1 MPAAAVP
8 PTDSSP
14 SLPPLAKACAICGTP
29 LTLLDAPTSPTC
41 RAQRCRWTYQSAPRE
56 SRCSVCGRLLTA
68 EQRAERLCAA
78 AECRSARL
86 SEVVAEGARQSVIRQ
101 RAQEELDRQAH
112 ALRAESAAAL
122 GVDDAES
129 FPIVITPSFWDAFNA
144 RRLPE
149 RRRRALRAHVE
160 RIVDAALAARET
172 AAPPAPTRAPETSPD
187 VAPEIAPEIAPAVVP
202 EVAAALGTV
211 LGQACAT
218 CQGFCCHRG
227 GEEAYLT
234 VATVSRF
241 MDAHP
246 ALGRDAVVEA
256 YAARAGGTTYEQ
268 SCVFHRRTGC
278 ALPREMRSDTCN
290 DFLCG
295 PLVELQRAVLGAG
308 PDAPP
313 PRAFFAATN
322 DGQIEAAAFVDARA
336 VRVARRR
343 ALPIAP
349 DAAIA

>member
-8 PTDSSP
+8 PTDSS
-14 SLPPLAKACAICGTP
+14 SALPPLAKACAICGTP

-129 FPIVITPSFWDAFNA
+129 FPIVITPSFWDAFKA

-160 RIVDAALAARET
+160 RIVDAALAARAGATPPSASRT
-172 AAPPAPTRAPETSPD
+172 AAEPSPEAAPEG
-187 VAPEIAPEIAPAVVP
+187 APEI
-202 EVAAALGTV
+202 AAALGTV

-234 VATVSRF
+234 VATVR
-241 MDAHP
+241 
-246 ALGRDAVVEA
+246 
-256 YAARAGGTTYEQ
+256 
-268 SCVFHRRTGC
+268 
-278 ALPREMRSDTCN
+278 
-290 DFLCG
+290 
-295 PLVELQRAVLGAG
+295 
-308 PDAPP
+308 
-313 PRAFFAATN
+313 
-322 DGQIEAAAFVDARA
+322 
-336 VRVARRR
+336 
-343 ALPIAP
+343 
-349 DAAIA
+349 

>member
-1 MPAAAVP
+1 MPAAAAP
-8 PTDSSP
+8 PIDP
-14 SLPPLAKACAICGTP
+14 APALPRPPLAKACAICGAP

-56 SRCSVCGRLLTA
+56 SRCAVCGRLLTA

-78 AECRSARL
+78 AACRSARL

-122 GVDDAES
+122 GVDDAAAY
-129 FPIVITPSFWDAFNA
+129 PIVITPSFWDAFNA
-144 RRLPE
+144 RRLP
-149 RRRRALRAHVE
+149 RWRRRALRAHVE
-160 RIVDAALAARET
+160 RIVDAARAARDTTAAT
-172 AAPPAPTRAPETSPD
+172 AAPPRAPEA
-187 VAPEIAPEIAPAVVP
+187 APEVAP
-202 EVAAALGTV
+202 EVAAALGAV

-234 VATVSRF
+234 VATVTRF

-278 ALPREMRSDTCN
+278 ALPRAMRSDTCN

-308 PDAPP
+308 PGAPP
-313 PRAFFAATN
+313 PRAFVAATN
-322 DGQIEAAAFVDARA
+322 DGQIEAAAFVDAGA
-336 VRVARRR
+336 ARVARRR